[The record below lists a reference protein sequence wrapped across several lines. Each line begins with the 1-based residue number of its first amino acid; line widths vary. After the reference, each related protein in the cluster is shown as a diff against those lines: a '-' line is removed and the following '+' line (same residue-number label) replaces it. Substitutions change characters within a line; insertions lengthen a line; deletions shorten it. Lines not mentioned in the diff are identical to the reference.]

1 MIENSQPQPFPWNPF
16 DPAELADPYP
26 SWARARRQQ
35 PVFYSPMLNAFIVT
49 RYADILAVV
58 EDTARFASRDV
69 LYVGPVP
76 AEVAHLLPNSFPW
89 DFPTLVNSDPP
100 AHTRI
105 RKLCGQAF
113 KPTAVAAWEPEI
125 RAIADRLIDGF
136 IAAGHVDFVS
146 RFAEPLP
153 GLVMCR
159 LLDIADED
167 APKFVGWV
175 DHVVRLFDPALP
187 KDERLAACRSSAD
200 FYAFC
205 EEEIRRRRQTP
216 QRDFITALI
225 EARSD
230 EGQGEPMLS
239 QREVISVLSQI
250 LIGGVETVRRS
261 IGNLVLLLLSHPE
274 QLAAVREDASLI
286 APAIEESLRHTDA
299 VKGLFRRTTCD
310 VELGGVTIPSG
321 ALVMVMWA
329 SGNRDEQ
336 VFNSPDKF
344 NIFRTDIDRHIAFSR
359 GPHFCLG
366 VPLARLE
373 LRVALERLLSRLP
386 NLRRADQ
393 RPIEWVSSLTNRGPQ
408 RLDVTWGS

>member
-1 MIENSQPQPFPWNPF
+1 
-16 DPAELADPYP
+16 
-26 SWARARRQQ
+26 
-35 PVFYSPMLNAFIVT
+35 
-49 RYADILAVV
+49 
-58 EDTARFASRDV
+58 
-69 LYVGPVP
+69 
-76 AEVAHLLPNSFPW
+76 
-89 DFPTLVNSDPP
+89 VNSDPP

-125 RAIADRLIDGF
+125 RAVADRLIDGF
-136 IAAGHVDFVS
+136 IAAGHVDLVS

-175 DHVVRLFDPALP
+175 NHVVRLFDPTLP
-187 KDERLAACRSSAD
+187 KGERLAACRSSAD

-216 QRDFITALI
+216 QRDFITMLF

-230 EGQGEPMLS
+230 DGEGEPMLS
-239 QREVISVLSQI
+239 QREVVSVLSQ
-250 LIGGVETVRRS
+250 
-261 IGNLVLLLLSHPE
+261 VLL
-274 QLAAVREDASLI
+274 AG
-286 APAIEESLRHTDA
+286 IESKSLRHTDP

-321 ALVMVMWA
+321 ALVMAMWA
-329 SGNRDEQ
+329 SGNRDEE

-344 NIFRTDIDRHIAFSR
+344 NIFRTDIDRHIAFNR
-359 GPHFCLG
+359 GPHSCLG

-373 LRVALERLLSRLP
+373 RRVALERLLSRLP

-393 RPIEWVSSLTNRGPQ
+393 RPTEWVSSLTTQGPQ
-408 RLDVTWGS
+408 RLDVTWGT

>member
-1 MIENSQPQPFPWNPF
+1 
-16 DPAELADPYP
+16 
-26 SWARARRQQ
+26 
-35 PVFYSPMLNAFIVT
+35 
-49 RYADILAVV
+49 
-58 EDTARFASRDV
+58 
-69 LYVGPVP
+69 
-76 AEVAHLLPNSFPW
+76 
-89 DFPTLVNSDPP
+89 
-100 AHTRI
+100 
-105 RKLCGQAF
+105 
-113 KPTAVAAWEPEI
+113 
-125 RAIADRLIDGF
+125 
-136 IAAGHVDFVS
+136 
-146 RFAEPLP
+146 

-175 DHVVRLFDPALP
+175 DHLLRLFDPALP

-205 EEEIRRRRQTP
+205 EEEIRRRRQAP
-216 QRDFITALI
+216 QRDFITVLL

-250 LIGGVETVRRS
+250 LIGGTETTRRS

-286 APAIEESLRHTDA
+286 APAIEESLRHTGT

-321 ALVMVMWA
+321 ALVMVTWA
-329 SGNRDEQ
+329 SANRDEQ

-344 NIFRTDIDRHIAFSR
+344 DIFRTDIDRHIAFSR

-386 NLRRADQ
+386 NLRRTDQ
-393 RPIEWVSSLTNRGPQ
+393 RPIEWVSSLTNQGPQ
-408 RLDVTWGS
+408 RLDVTWGT